1 MTRMKSYRGR
11 RLASAGVAVALATGL
26 ASGALAAGDAGPQ
39 TTNAP
44 RIAVVAPVGTP
55 ASEIER
61 ATAAARAAAGAP
73 GAEATIRRAGG
84 PMDAQA
90 QAAAL
95 AAGDFAAVAGVGDA
109 GRAAVGQAQSAAIGT
124 DIHWVPVR

>member
-1 MTRMKSYRGR
+1 MKSDRGR

-44 RIAVVAPVGTP
+44 RIAVVATVGTR
-55 ASEIER
+55 ASDIER

-73 GAEATIRRAGG
+73 GAEAAIRRAGG

-95 AAGDFAAVAGVGDA
+95 AAGDFAAIAGVGDA
-109 GRAAVGQAQSAAIGT
+109 GRAAIGQAQSAAIGA

>member
-1 MTRMKSYRGR
+1 MKSYRGR
-11 RLASAGVAVALATGL
+11 RLASVGVAVALATGL

-44 RIAVVAPVGTP
+44 RIAVVATVGTP
-55 ASEIER
+55 VSEIER
-61 ATAAARAAAGAP
+61 AAAAARAAAGAP

-95 AAGDFAAVAGVGDA
+95 AAQDYAVIAGVGDA
-109 GRAAVGQAQSAAIGT
+109 GRAAVGQASGSQLAADT
-124 DIHWVPVR
+124 HWVEVR

>member
-1 MTRMKSYRGR
+1 M
-11 RLASAGVAVALATGL
+11 AVALAAGL

-39 TTNAP
+39 TTDAP
-44 RIAVVAPVGTP
+44 RIAVVATVGTP

-61 ATAAARAAAGAP
+61 AAAAARDAAGAP
-73 GAEATIRRAGG
+73 GAEATIRRTGG
-84 PMDAQA
+84 AMDAQA

-109 GRAAVGQAQSAAIGT
+109 GRAAVGQAQSAGIGAG
-124 DIHWVPVR
+124 IHWVPVR

>member
-1 MTRMKSYRGR
+1 MTSIGSYRGR
-11 RLASAGVAVALATGL
+11 RLASAGVAVALAAGL

-39 TTNAP
+39 TTDAP
-44 RIAVVAPVGTP
+44 RIAVVATVGTP
-55 ASEIER
+55 ASEIAR
-61 ATAAARAAAGAP
+61 ATAAARDAAGAP
-73 GAEATIRRAGG
+73 GAEVTVRRAGG

-95 AAGDFAAVAGVGDA
+95 AAGDFAAIAGVGDA
-109 GRAAVGQAQSAAIGT
+109 GRAAIGQAQSAAIGA